1 MWEARRNVT
10 PCFQWAAR
18 ASSLSRLGVISR
30 VGGCSITV
38 KSTVRINCR
47 NGAPASHLV
56 WRGCHFPNPRTLFRG
71 NEGEH
76 TPQRGILKRRQQVQH
91 DTNLESHITGPCNGI
106 IEEGVSRLRLA
117 VRVLELKHQSLKP
130 SKKPPGDLP
139 PPARRRSSHAREPA
153 RDSGVGAQRASAA
166 HFLKGLFILQRVA
179 DKIQSCA

>member
-10 PCFQWAAR
+10 PCFQWAAHV
-18 ASSLSRLGVISR
+18 SNLSRLGVISR

-56 WRGCHFPNPRTLFRG
+56 WRGWHFPNPRTLIRS

-106 IEEGVSRLRLA
+106 IEEGMSRLWLA
-117 VRVLELKHQSLKP
+117 VRVLELKYQSLKP
-130 SKKPPGDLP
+130 SKKPPETCLP
-139 PPARRRSSHAREPA
+139 AWRRSSHARESA
-153 RDSGVGAQRASAA
+153 RDSGVDAQRASAA